1 MNIDKAIA
9 IIDDAIGQLKL
20 TRTEHYNLQVAM
32 DLVKVMWQEFKRLKE
47 EEMKAQEV
55 AKDAAVPDEE
65 KTPIDKNAGTPV
77 S

>member
-32 DLVKVMWQEFKRLKE
+32 DLVKVMRQEFKRLKE
-47 EEMKAQEV
+47 AEL
-55 AKDAAVPDEE
+55 KDAESKKPGTPEE
-65 KTPIDKNAGTPV
+65 KKPIDNEQGTPV
-77 S
+77 E